1 MFNIFCGALLGGFVG
16 AFVGCALIAEAI
28 KNKMDKIAKKT
39 MQDCILGYTII
50 EYED

>member
-1 MFNIFCGALLGGFVG
+1 MFNIFCGALLGGFTG
-16 AFVGCALIAEAI
+16 AFLGCALIAGTI

-39 MQDCILGYTII
+39 MRNCILDYTII

>member
-1 MFNIFCGALLGGFVG
+1 MFNILCGALLGGFVG
-16 AFVGCALIAEAI
+16 AFLGCALIAGTI
-28 KNKMDKIAKKT
+28 KDEINKIAKKT